1 MRRLS
6 IPELPASWTARTP
19 TTTTSDAVATI
30 PVATPTCCV
39 TQKEYDEVLI
49 ATAKSVFERWTTLCN
64 SDPQLQQLSALSY
77 SRKEEGGAVLGLAG
91 RPSQQAL
98 GSTALQRLG
107 VIHMEQDRLKAQF
120 LREVTAQV
128 TPLTVPS
135 PSFAT
140 PAGSEAALKG
150 LLDLVSLYRSTSQEL
165 VQRQQLELQGAC
177 AIDSICSAS
186 YINPYTSSG
195 SSKTPTAVTENSSS
209 SCWGEGLK
217 VVYRHDSLFVRAQ
230 ALHHS
235 LTEVLLLAP
244 RKPVRETSDHL
255 V

>member
-6 IPELPASWTARTP
+6 IPALPASWTARTP
-19 TTTTSDAVATI
+19 TTTPTHADATI
-30 PVATPTCCV
+30 ATGTPACV
-39 TQKEYDEVLI
+39 TKKEENAALI
-49 ATAKSVFERWTTLCN
+49 ATAKSVFERWTSL
-64 SDPQLQQLSALSY
+64 SGGGDPLLQLLPSALSP
-77 SRKEEGGAVLGLAG
+77 AVMGLAG

-120 LREVTAQV
+120 LREVNAQV
-128 TPLTVPS
+128 TPLTVPG

-140 PAGSEAALKG
+140 PAGSETALKG
-150 LLDLVSLYRSTSQEL
+150 LLDLVCLYRSTSQEL

-186 YINPYTSSG
+186 YINPYNNS
-195 SSKTPTAVTENSSS
+195 SSKTLVANVVAIDNSS

-217 VVYRHDSLFVRAQ
+217 VVYRHDSLFEQTQ
-230 ALHHS
+230 ALHQS
-235 LTEVLLLAP
+235 LTEVLLAS
-244 RKPVRETSDHL
+244 RDSVREASAAGGGH
-255 V
+255 